1 MKLHTEIKPRKDGTV
16 KVAGADGKQYVFQ
29 REEDTG
35 ELACDIEDQATVAML
50 LNGGQFWPAN
60 EADHAAATALIEQ
73 SDSEGEAEDD
83 GEDEDYYDIY
93 HSLTSP
99 NWVVL
104 THCLKFTGLIY
115 YNMGLLSMWQVS
127 GIINRKLCLKL

>member
-73 SDSEGEAEDD
+73 SESEGEAEDD
-83 GEDEDYYDIY
+83 GEDEADMNALPIEAG
-93 HSLTSP
+93 TP
-99 NWVVL
+99 PAPRRAN
-104 THCLKFTGLIY
+104 
-115 YNMGLLSMWQVS
+115 
-127 GIINRKLCLKL
+127 NRKK